1 MKRSITLMAGLL
13 LAATIATNA
22 QAIDN
27 TKPLPVEVQ
36 NGKIIDTSEGPVWLN
51 TQEWRN
57 AISASLQV
65 YPNPSNGEFTV
76 QLSEQITVS
85 EIDIYDLTGRLVQE
99 RKGEK
104 VIGASGIRIDLSAQQ
119 SGMYLLVL
127 RNGEDTY
134 VHRLVKL

>member
-22 QAIDN
+22 QSIDN

-65 YPNPSNGEFTV
+65 YPNPSNGEFAA
-76 QLSEQITVS
+76 QLPEQITVS
-85 EIDIYDLTGRLVQE
+85 EIAIYDLTGNIVQQK
-99 RKGEK
+99 KGEK
-104 VIGASGIRIDLSAQQ
+104 VIGASGTRIDISGHP

-127 RNGEDTY
+127 RNGSDTY

>member
-1 MKRSITLMAGLL
+1 MKRSITLMASLL

-27 TKPLPVEVQ
+27 TKPLPVEAR

-51 TQEWRN
+51 AQEWRN

-65 YPNPSNGEFTV
+65 YPNPSSGEFTV
-76 QLSEQITVS
+76 LLPEQITVS
-85 EIDIYDLTGRLVQE
+85 EIDIYDLTGNIVQQN
-99 RKGEK
+99 KGEK
-104 VIGASGIRIDLSAQQ
+104 VIGASGTRIDISAHP

-127 RNGEDTY
+127 RNGSDTY

>member
-65 YPNPSNGEFTV
+65 YPNPSNGEFAA

-85 EIDIYDLTGRLVQE
+85 AIDIYDLTGRLVQE

>member
-65 YPNPSNGEFTV
+65 YPNPSNGEFAV

-85 EIDIYDLTGRLVQE
+85 AIDIYDLTGRLVQE